1 MVVIVINFLPD
12 HTPLL
17 LLPSAPLIS
26 IVDVFILTGDIDRAS
41 RPILF
46 LRGSV
51 SLSVCYHQGISC
63 LKATRRSEVA
73 WPVTKSYLRM
83 YLELWQLGHVWVGD
97 NPDLGEQPDR
107 TVSLL
112 HWEGDQLSS
121 AFVLG
126 HTGPDMFHFLCEG
139 VKQIKKIKKFGINLL
154 WNLIFQNIKALFLSI
169 F

>member
-1 MVVIVINFLPD
+1 MTEIIILIIILTASPIVVVIVINFLPD

-41 RPILF
+41 RPILL

-73 WPVTKSYLRM
+73 WPVSKSYK
-83 YLELWQLGHVWVGD
+83 
-97 NPDLGEQPDR
+97 
-107 TVSLL
+107 
-112 HWEGDQLSS
+112 LS
-121 AFVLG
+121 
-126 HTGPDMFHFLCEG
+126 
-139 VKQIKKIKKFGINLL
+139 
-154 WNLIFQNIKALFLSI
+154 QNVFRVVTTWPCLSWR
-169 F
+169 